1 MSEDEQLKFINT
13 IEHDNVVDIDAY
25 RSWRKCLI
33 HPILNERRRVE
44 TSDGKEVDLARLKL
58 DLEKLISHLPEK
70 EVKQIMQLKSIYSKV
85 MGRANTFKRQAFK
98 INPHNGFVGTMTS
111 ILDSRKDELIELF
124 GRMFSSKEVLD
135 IINKE
140 WKMKTSMDT
149 VLSFKRQNAQLIAI
163 KIEEFKKSFGDI
175 RLYNK
180 TSRLE
185 ELVWLYGNLKSKYEN
200 FKGRDD
206 YNLLLKT
213 LEQIRKES
221 EGEQLHINGTVD
233 LKIETNIQHH
243 IQRELLKTI
252 PLKEIIIGR
261 IASKTNISP
270 AAFIK
275 SLNDSY
281 YSKFT
286 KFLDGEAT
294 DADFESSFPST
305 LTYDFDNIDKIQE
318 SRTKDRENEKEKY
331 KIQSQNNEEVN
342 VFKELLLAK
351 LAEKKADNVKSKLES
366 QIQAEIGQN
375 RLEKKR
381 KNK

>member
-1 MSEDEQLKFINT
+1 
-13 IEHDNVVDIDAY
+13 
-25 RSWRKCLI
+25 
-33 HPILNERRRVE
+33 
-44 TSDGKEVDLARLKL
+44 
-58 DLEKLISHLPEK
+58 
-70 EVKQIMQLKSIYSKV
+70 
-85 MGRANTFKRQAFK
+85 
-98 INPHNGFVGTMTS
+98 
-111 ILDSRKDELIELF
+111 
-124 GRMFSSKEVLD
+124 
-135 IINKE
+135 
-140 WKMKTSMDT
+140 
-149 VLSFKRQNAQLIAI
+149 
-163 KIEEFKKSFGDI
+163 
-175 RLYNK
+175 
-180 TSRLE
+180 
-185 ELVWLYGNLKSKYEN
+185 
-200 FKGRDD
+200 
-206 YNLLLKT
+206 
-213 LEQIRKES
+213 
-221 EGEQLHINGTVD
+221 
-233 LKIETNIQHH
+233 
-243 IQRELLKTI
+243 LKTI